1 MRNTKYKIRS
11 NSPLL
16 KLKGTKFFIYSFTHL
31 LICSLLLSSCD
42 ENVVMDSQQNIKSDK
57 WDYADAKTFTAEITD
72 TVQHYNIAVSLRHGF
87 NFEWRNL
94 WVKIETTFPD
104 GKQYE
109 RRVNLVLSGPDGVWH
124 ADILGDNC
132 DILIPIQDNAFFPKV
147 GKYSFKISQDM
158 RVNPLNYVKS
168 VGIRIE
174 KYSAAK

>member
-1 MRNTKYKIRS
+1 MRVS
-11 NSPLL
+11 
-16 KLKGTKFFIYSFTHL
+16 KFFIYSFTHL

-42 ENVVMDSQQNIKSDK
+42 ENVVMESHQNMESSK
-57 WDYADAKTFTAEITD
+57 WDYADAKTFTAEIKD

-124 ADILGDNC
+124 GEVLGDNC
-132 DILIPIQDNAFFPKV
+132 DIQVPIQQNAFFPLT
-147 GKYSFKISQDM
+147 GKYTFKITQDM
-158 RVNPLNYVKS
+158 RANPLPYIKN
-168 VGIRIE
+168 VGMRVE
-174 KYSAAK
+174 QVAK